1 MMTRL
6 TSAMIPLLLLA
17 HAGNLLAAPKLGV
30 VVAPAVISEGKH
42 FNFDFKL
49 SEPTPPEGLTVR
61 LALYRDSDPQL
72 GDVSYFVDGSRNIT
86 GLELV
91 RDNMGRLTDMR
102 VSLAGNVR
110 SARLTSLVI
119 DDGVPET
126 EERAVF
132 ALAYQGTRYDIDP
145 RQDRVDFTLTDYPV
159 VSVTSPRPSAKE
171 GEQLPLLFKLSKPA
185 PVGGL
190 RVRLATL
197 ENSDPAPGDLTYL
210 TAGSAQIT
218 GYETGRGTDDQL
230 DNLYVTIEAGATEA
244 RFVSTVTA
252 DNVRERSETLTL
264 GLAVDEGYS
273 IDAAANTVRLKLID
287 KSN

>member
-6 TSAMIPLLLLA
+6 TSTIFALLLLA
-17 HAGNLLAAPKLGV
+17 HAGDLLAAPKLGV
-30 VVAPAVISEGKH
+30 VVTPAVISEGNL

-72 GDVSYFVDGSRNIT
+72 GDVSYFVDGSRNVT
-86 GLELV
+86 ALELV
-91 RDNMGRLTDMR
+91 RDGSGQLTDMR
-102 VSLAGNVR
+102 VTLAGNVR
-110 SARLTSLVI
+110 SARLTSLVM
-119 DDGVPET
+119 DDGAAET

-145 RQDRVDFTLTDYPV
+145 KQDRVEFTLTDYPV
-159 VSVTSPRPSAKE
+159 VSVSSPRPSAKE
-171 GEQLPLLFKLSKPA
+171 GEQIALMFKLSKPA
-185 PVGGL
+185 PAGGL

-210 TAGSAQIT
+210 TAGSTQVT
-218 GYETGRGTDDQL
+218 GYDTGRGTDDQL
-230 DNLYVTIEAGATEA
+230 DHLYVTIEAGATAA

-252 DNVRERSETLTL
+252 DNVRERTETLTL
-264 GLAVDEGYS
+264 GLAVEDGYS
-273 IDAAANTVRLKLID
+273 IDAVANTVRLMLID